1 MRGLKIILGIVVVL
15 AAAQVV
21 RPDHANPASDPTH
34 AIQPPPT
41 ATGLGAVLDRSC
53 GDCHSNRTSWPWYT
67 QLAPLSWLYGYGVS
81 EGRKVVNFSE
91 WNAYSPERQ
100 HALLGASCQ
109 DATTG
114 KMSGG
119 AYTLFHPE
127 AKLSAQDVETICTAA
142 R

>member
-21 RPDHANPASDPTH
+21 RPDRTNPVSDPSH
-34 AIQPPPT
+34 AIQPPAT
-41 ATGLGAVLDRSC
+41 ATGLVSVLDRSC

-67 QLAPLSWLYGYGVS
+67 HIAPLSWLYEYGVS

-91 WNAYSPERQ
+91 WSAYSAERQ
-100 HALLGASCQ
+100 RGLLGASCQ
-109 DATTG
+109 DASTG
-114 KMSGG
+114 KMPGG
-119 AYTLFHPE
+119 AYTFFHPE